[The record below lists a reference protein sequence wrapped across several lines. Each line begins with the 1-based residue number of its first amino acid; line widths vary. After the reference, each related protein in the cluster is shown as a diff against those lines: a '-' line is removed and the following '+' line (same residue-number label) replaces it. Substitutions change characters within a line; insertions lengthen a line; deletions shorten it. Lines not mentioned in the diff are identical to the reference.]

1 MTAATLAA
9 DAAPEPA
16 NSTTRV
22 AVASFIGTA
31 IEFFAFYGDA
41 YATALGVG

>member
-22 AVASFIGTA
+22 AVASFIVQDS
-31 IEFFAFYGDA
+31 IQ
-41 YATALGVG
+41 